1 MKKFKLLSIFV
12 LGLLVS
18 CQDNLIDTD
27 IEPVNQNEPTL
38 AALLTPTGMQGYAK
52 GMYIHTTDP
61 ARSVNF
67 WFVSGY
73 HETMGDNL
81 TMPWGN
87 FGGRWVNQT
96 ASLQFDS
103 NVLVPPPTGIT
114 IPASQ
119 TITPPAGGPQ
129 PGEIAVRNTRAAGS
143 DNPTQYEWAEYYAVN
158 NHANVI
164 LDNIDNTE
172 DLSASQ
178 KDAYKA
184 WALWW
189 KAYAY
194 SRLGLMYEQG
204 VINDVP
210 GATNNSFVN
219 SAGLIAESERIL
231 DVLTTTIN
239 GVADATAFNA
249 ILSDV
254 QIDIAGNSVDMA
266 GLVKNINSLRARNLV
281 YSTKVA
287 DMTAADWNN
296 VITWCNNGVS
306 ANTEAFSMTS
316 EATVLDNGWLPGV
329 VSGFWYF
336 PSPRLIQ
343 DINAG
348 DNRLDAYFDP
358 FVFPNPRGRGI
369 QYGCNYFWKDPS
381 PIVSGT
387 AGAIKLYYGATH
399 EENELLLAEAKI
411 RTSDIEGGLAHL
423 DAVRNLQN
431 SGLPATVG
439 TGLSQADAWEEV
451 RKERRLALIFRGL
464 AFYDARRYGIASGS
478 RTGAWVVGLTEQVPN
493 TDPVQTYTPVYT
505 NATINYG
512 YLEYWPVPAFESD
525 FNSPGAQN

>member
-1 MKKFKLLSIFV
+1 MKKFRILSIFV

-18 CQDNLIDTD
+18 CQDNLIDTE
-27 IEPVNQNEPTL
+27 IAPENQNEPTL

-52 GMYIHTTDP
+52 GMYVHTTDP
-61 ARSVNF
+61 NRSVNF

-96 ASLQFDS
+96 SSIIMDDGS
-103 NVLVPPPTGIT
+103 TV
-114 IPASQ
+114 
-119 TITPPAGGPQ
+119 TPPAGGPQ

-164 LDNIDNTE
+164 LDNIANTA
-172 DLSASQ
+172 DLNASQ
-178 KDAYKA
+178 KDAYRA

-194 SRLGLMYEQG
+194 HRLGLMYEQG
-204 VINDVP
+204 VINDIP
-210 GATNNSFVN
+210 GATNDAFVN
-219 SAGLIAESERIL
+219 SAALIAESNRVL
-231 DVLTTTIN
+231 DALATVVN
-239 GVADATAFNA
+239 GVSDATAFNTVF
-249 ILSDV
+249 SDV
-254 QIDIAGNSVDMA
+254 QVAIAGNTVDMA
-266 GLVKNINSLRARNLV
+266 GLVKNMNSLRARNLV
-281 YSTKVA
+281 YSTKVS
-287 DMTAADWNN
+287 DMTTADWNN

-306 ANTEAFSMTS
+306 ANAEAFSMTS

-411 RTSDIEGGLAHL
+411 KTGDIDGGLSHL
-423 DAVRNLQN
+423 DAVRALQN
-431 SGLPATVG
+431 SGLPVTSG
-439 TGLSQADAWEEV
+439 TGLTEAEALEEV
-451 RKERRLALIFRGL
+451 RKERRLALIFRGI

-478 RTGAWVVGLTEQVPN
+478 RTGAHVLDAGGVLN
-493 TDPVQTYTPVYT
+493 T

>member
-1 MKKFKLLSIFV
+1 MKKIKLLSIFV

-18 CQDNLIDTD
+18 CQDNLVDTD

-38 AALLTPTGMQGYAK
+38 AALLTPTGMLGYAK

-96 ASLQFDS
+96 SSIVMDDGS
-103 NVLVPPPTGIT
+103 TV
-114 IPASQ
+114 
-119 TITPPAGGPQ
+119 TPPAGGAQ

-164 LDNIDNTE
+164 LDNIDNTA

-189 KAYAY
+189 KAYSY
-194 SRLGLMYEQG
+194 SRLGLIYEEG
-204 VINDVP
+204 IINDVP
-210 GATNNSFVN
+210 GSTNNAFVN
-219 SAGLIAESERIL
+219 SAALIAESERIL

-239 GVADATAFNA
+239 GVSDTSAFNG

-254 QIDIAGNSVDMA
+254 QIEISGNTVDMA
-266 GLVKNINSLRARNLV
+266 ALVKNINSLRARNLV
-281 YSTKVA
+281 YSTKVT
-287 DMTAADWNN
+287 DMTSADWNN
-296 VITWCNNGVS
+296 VITWCGNGVS
-306 ANTEAFSMTS
+306 NNNEAFSMTS

-343 DINAG
+343 DINPG

-411 RTSDIEGGLAHL
+411 KTGDIDGGLSNL
-423 DAVRNLQN
+423 DAVRALQN
-431 SGLPATVG
+431 SGLPVTSG
-439 TGLSQADAWEEV
+439 TGLTEAEALEEV
-451 RKERRLALIFRGL
+451 RKERRLALIFRGI

-478 RTGAWVVGLTEQVPN
+478 RTGAHVLDAGGVLN
-493 TDPVQTYTPVYT
+493 T